1 MVMSI
6 PSCLIAS
13 YQLRVASLDVTE
25 ARRSAAS
32 THTRVFKHGCI
43 LTTSILLGCG
53 GLLVRSLAVPLRLL
67 VGSHARRFE
76 ATYLFV
82 IRFAPSP
89 VVP

>member
-32 THTRVFKHGCI
+32 THTRVFKHGSI
-43 LTTSILLGCG
+43 LTSSTLLGCG